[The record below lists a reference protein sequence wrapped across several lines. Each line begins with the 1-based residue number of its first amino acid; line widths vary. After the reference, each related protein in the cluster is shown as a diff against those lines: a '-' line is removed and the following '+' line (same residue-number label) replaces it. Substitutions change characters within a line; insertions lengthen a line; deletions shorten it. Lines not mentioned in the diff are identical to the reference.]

1 MPSICTDRFS
11 DKIRR
16 LKTQHETSL
25 QIYKN
30 ERRGLAAKKTKED
43 SATKAQEILQ
53 EASQIVQQAVHGQI
67 ATIVSRCLET
77 VFDEPYDFQVLF
89 EKKRGRT
96 QARLVFYRNGEEID
110 PMTASGGGVVDV
122 GSFAMRL
129 ASLLLAR
136 PRKRRVLILDEPFK
150 FVSEEYRERVRGL
163 LESLSHDFDVQI
175 IMVTHIEELQLG
187 KVVRL

>member
-1 MPSICTDRFS
+1 MRS
-11 DKIRR
+11 DKYADSVSR
-16 LKTQHETSL
+16 LKIKHETAT
-25 QIYKN
+25 QIYRK
-30 ERRGLAAKKTKED
+30 EKQTLASK
-43 SATKAQEILQ
+43 KAQEESALKAQQLLQ
-53 EASQIVQQAVHGQI
+53 QASQIVQQAVHGQI

-89 EKKRGRT
+89 EQKRGRT
-96 QARLVFYRNGEEID
+96 QARLVFYRDGEEID

-129 ASLLLAR
+129 ASLLLSK
-136 PRKRRVLILDEPFK
+136 PRKRRLLILDEPFK

-163 LESLSHDFDVQI
+163 LESLSKDFDVQVI
-175 IMVTHIEELQLG
+175 LVTHIEELQMG